1 MPDVSI
7 AISAQDNFSTAI
19 ARMQNATRSFS
30 KDAEG
35 LDRKM
40 TALNRN
46 KATLSVDVRNASRA
60 LKEAQKAYD
69 EIQSGK
75 TTFNDLFTKYEN
87 NKSENKKP
95 IAENLGVVPAENSGL
110 VQEFVDGL
118 KPLKEGE
125 ISKPIKTQF
134 GYHLIKVDTKN
145 EAKEILSGYIS

>member
-46 KATLSVDVRNASRA
+46 KATLSVDVRNAS
-60 LKEAQKAYD
+60 K
-69 EIQSGK
+69 
-75 TTFNDLFTKYEN
+75 N
-87 NKSENKKP
+87 
-95 IAENLGVVPAENSGL
+95 L
-110 VQEFVDGL
+110 VQYL
-118 KPLKEGE
+118 YKKHPHLYLMRTLSNLNTCLLLL
-125 ISKPIKTQF
+125 I
-134 GYHLIKVDTKN
+134 YHF
-145 EAKEILSGYIS
+145 